1 MNLDINTL
9 VALINA
15 FAGSQEEE
23 EPFDYMKLLETVTNL
38 ITKLIELLKTFQA
51 M

>member
-1 MNLDINTL
+1 MNLDINTI

-15 FAGSQEEE
+15 FSGSQEE
-23 EPFDYMKLLETVTNL
+23 EPFDYMKLIETLTNL

>member
-1 MNLDINTL
+1 MNLDINAI

-15 FAGSQEEE
+15 FAGRGEEE
-23 EPFDYMKLLETVTNL
+23 SFDYIKLIETVTTL

>member
-1 MNLDINTL
+1 MKLDINTI

-15 FAGSQEEE
+15 FSGSEEE
-23 EPFDYMKLLETVTNL
+23 SFDYMELLNVLTTV
-38 ITKLIELLKTFQA
+38 ITKLIELLDTIKGKS